1 MIKLYDV
8 PNKIETA
15 VNYAYENIPYY
26 NHLFTSFVN
35 KKVHMRELPTTT
47 KDDIVNSKYHHYLL
61 PKDLTNISYGHSS
74 GTTGKM
80 TYIFFDK
87 LEQKHSLQEL
97 WYYRLKWYGVSPE
110 KGKFLYFFPT
120 PKQELSKR
128 ITKTTI
134 ALSKSFLLSNNK
146 IANACKLINQYK
158 PKYAILQPSVIPLL
172 YQVCHKYLGNMQFPF
187 IEYIEF
193 NGEFLE
199 PAVEE
204 LTLKIFPNAQIANQ
218 YGLQEIQSVAYRCPY
233 GHMHIMK
240 NNCFVE
246 IINQDK
252 AGIGDICIT
261 SLQNHVMPY
270 VRFITGDKGKFEEN
284 INCQCGCRNIVLDIK
299 RGRDNDYVLRPNG
312 NKLHP
317 YLLLQLIENI
327 TKELIQYRITQTDYN
342 SFTFELVVAPNVD
355 KKNIEKRIKSFLEN
369 NYLYCPVELN
379 FIYYD
384 NLFPNRKTGKQTVFI
399 NQMEDKNVI

>member
-1 MIKLYDV
+1 MRINYKKLYLD
-8 PNKIETA
+8 
-15 VNYAYENIPYY
+15 
-26 NHLFTSFVN
+26 
-35 KKVHMRELPTTT
+35 
-47 KDDIVNSKYHHYLL
+47 
-61 PKDLTNISYGHSS
+61 
-74 GTTGKM
+74 
-80 TYIFFDK
+80 
-87 LEQKHSLQEL
+87 
-97 WYYRLKWYGVSPE
+97 
-110 KGKFLYFFPT
+110 
-120 PKQELSKR
+120 R
-128 ITKTTI
+128 I
-134 ALSKSFLLSNNK
+134 
-146 IANACKLINQYK
+146 
-158 PKYAILQPSVIPLL
+158 
-172 YQVCHKYLGNMQFPF
+172 
-187 IEYIEF
+187 
-193 NGEFLE
+193 
-199 PAVEE
+199 
-204 LTLKIFPNAQIANQ
+204 
-218 YGLQEIQSVAYRCPY
+218 
-233 GHMHIMK
+233 
-240 NNCFVE
+240 E

-252 AGIGDICIT
+252 AGVGDICIT

-284 INCQCGCRNIVLDIK
+284 INCQCGCRNVILDIK

-384 NLFPNRKTGKQTVFI
+384 NLFPDRKTGKQTVFI